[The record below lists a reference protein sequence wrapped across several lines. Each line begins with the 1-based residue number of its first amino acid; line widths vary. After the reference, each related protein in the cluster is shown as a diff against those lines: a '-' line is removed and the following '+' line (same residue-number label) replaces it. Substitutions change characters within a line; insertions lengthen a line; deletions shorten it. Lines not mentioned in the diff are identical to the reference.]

1 MNYYESLMNKLSVLK
16 FLGTYVIHIF
26 LYNIMYTFLCNLYI
40 HKIFCISTFVKWIK
54 VLCAHL
60 HATCNSL
67 IHISSCMFFHLPAH
81 SPHNTWIYHMF
92 RMNLQLTLSK
102 GPGKLHNKRYV
113 FIPKKKCYTGSQRKK
128 VLDCSKTTQICEF
141 IEVIFS
147 SFRLVVRNACLHFW

>member
-26 LYNIMYTFLCNLYI
+26 LYNIMYTFLCNVYI
-40 HKIFCISTFVKWIK
+40 HKIFCILTFVKWIK

-67 IHISSCMFFHLPAH
+67 IHIFSCMFFHLPAH
-81 SPHNTWIYHMF
+81 SPHNTWIYYMF

-102 GPGKLHNKRYV
+102 GTGKLHNKRYV
-113 FIPKKKCYTGSQRKK
+113 FMPKKKFLS
-128 VLDCSKTTQICEF
+128 TQKGGGLLKNNSEMWICRSDF
-141 IEVIFS
+141 
-147 SFRLVVRNACLHFW
+147 